1 MLLHSDKYCVKFSFQ
16 AFSKIITLMSHQ
28 SKEVDLTLF
37 DPSKDSE
44 RSEKVPRRQ
53 ANDAKGKINQTSF
66 GCISFFTLLNAS

>member
-44 RSEKVPRRQ
+44 VKNCPEDKQMMLKER
-53 ANDAKGKINQTSF
+53 
-66 GCISFFTLLNAS
+66 